1 MLKAC
6 FCLADAGCPLVL
18 PRLLGRL
25 ASFPNV
31 EKGDYFWKLVKIN
44 RNVSTKCLC
53 VLLRTPMA
61 VQGLVH
67 LSSLSGFSKIH
78 HLKYLCGISADLHLL
93 AFPKTDSSW
102 QLPTV
107 AVIPVPGRWVKP
119 KGHGARSWDL
129 APWNDL
135 CDFGEVPPSVWAAAD
150 SFGKQRSQHRLDLPL
165 EASRGSRQ
173 LGT

>member
-1 MLKAC
+1 MPPGIATSPRKTGQLPQRRKRRLFLETC
-6 FCLADAGCPLVL
+6 KDQQKRIHKVPLCS
-18 PRLLGRL
+18 P
-25 ASFPNV
+25 
-31 EKGDYFWKLVKIN
+31 E
-44 RNVSTKCLC
+44 
-53 VLLRTPMA
+53 TPMA

-165 EASRGSRQ
+165 ETSRGSRQ